1 MHTHDTG
8 RYLEPYTAS
17 CRSPNLLRLSHM
29 AGTTLFTQAFSCA
42 PTCSPSR
49 AALLSGLYPHE
60 TAVNGLAHRGFS
72 FAPKEKHLSSILK
85 NSGYAAYLAGIQHE
99 VPDWR
104 QLGYD
109 GYLGAAPEAPYSSAS
124 FDPEAWDREHT
135 ARVVDFI
142 QNSSEGKQP
151 FFLFWGLFNPHR
163 PYPFAAGDISD
174 SAPVPEGLPNTNS
187 IRRDMAA
194 YQAGLLEADR
204 NIGRVLDALEESGR
218 LRDTLLI
225 YTTDHGIAFPGHK
238 CTLTGRGTGAALMV
252 RLPDSVVEGSG
263 PKASQICD
271 IPVSHLDIVPTILE
285 LIGERR
291 DGPEEAGVN
300 KGENKGDYERAGL
313 RGVSLVPLL
322 NGVGELQFFEE
333 RLLFSSISYHAA
345 YEPYRAVRSRSFS
358 YIKGALPVELVLPNI
373 DDSLSKLELTENYPG
388 HPFLQPAPEQLYDLS
403 ADPHELNNAAADPLY
418 ADVRTRMAEELERWM
433 RQTQDPLLQGA
444 VPAPDGAVI
453 TSRND
458 YSPE

>member
-1 MHTHDTG
+1 M
-8 RYLEPYTAS
+8 P
-17 CRSPNLLRLSHM
+17 
-29 AGTTLFTQAFSCA
+29 GTTLFTQAFSCA

-72 FAPKEKHLSSILK
+72 FTPKEKHLSSILK

-135 ARVVDFI
+135 ARVVEFI

-163 PYPFAAGDISD
+163 PYPSAAGNV
-174 SAPVPEGLPNTNS
+174 SASASVPVPAGLPNTIS
-187 IRRDMAA
+187 IRGDTAA

-218 LRDTLLI
+218 LHDTLLI

-263 PKASQICD
+263 LKASQICD
-271 IPVSHLDIVPTILE
+271 VPVSHLDIVPTVLE
-285 LIGERR
+285 LIGGRR
-291 DGPEEAGVN
+291 GGPKEAGEPEV
-300 KGENKGDYERAGL
+300 EPEVAGL

-322 NGVGELQFFEE
+322 NGVGERQFFEE

-345 YEPYRAVRSRSFS
+345 YEPYRAVRSHSYS
-358 YIKGALPVELVLPNI
+358 YIKGAPPVELVLPNI
-373 DDSLSKLELTENYPG
+373 DDSPSKKELTENYPG
-388 HPFLQPAPEQLYDLS
+388 HPFLHPAAEQLYDLS
-403 ADPHELNNAAADPLY
+403 ADPHELSNTAADPWY
-418 ADVRTRMAEELERWM
+418 ADVRIRMAGELEHWM